1 MAARRARCCRAASKL
16 LGARREARLTWI
28 AADKGNHRLILPIP
42 FRTSLDRAHTEAM
55 LSEIRKMRGQLIV
68 TALHPE
74 EARFGEPERVFHVE
88 HGRVTKL

>member
-1 MAARRARCCRAASKL
+1 
-16 LGARREARLTWI
+16 
-28 AADKGNHRLILPIP
+28 
-42 FRTSLDRAHTEAM
+42 M